1 MVIFNKVIYHKMF
14 PMKVAWIKILF
25 LRIRIMVI
33 NNLMFPINILC
44 ILSHFTLIT
53 ILISLPIKLR
63 CQIIL
68 ILPTLIML
76 LANQTSAI
84 SLLVEVPIIQVLDK
98 WEYLA
103 ICNLILHIILQFR
116 NIITI
121 LANMF
126 LSTIQI

>member
-76 LANQTSAI
+76 LVNQTSTI
-84 SLLVEVPIIQVLDK
+84 SLLVEIPIIQVLDK
-98 WEYLA
+98 WGHLA

-121 LANMF
+121 WANMF